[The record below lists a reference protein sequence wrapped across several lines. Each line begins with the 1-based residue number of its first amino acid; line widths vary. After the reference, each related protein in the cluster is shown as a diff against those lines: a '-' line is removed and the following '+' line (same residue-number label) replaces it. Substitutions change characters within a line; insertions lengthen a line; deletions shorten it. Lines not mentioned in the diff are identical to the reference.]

1 MKILLLNTSART
13 GGAAVAANRLRKA
26 LQKKGI
32 DVSML
37 VRDKEI
43 AGASISSV
51 SSTGWKRKMNL
62 FRFYWERLIIF
73 LCNHLDKKELFR
85 VSIANTGTD
94 ISNHPL
100 VRQADIIHLH
110 WINQGFLSLSDI

>member
-43 AGASISSV
+43 ADASISSV

-73 LCNHLDKKELFR
+73 CVTIWIKR
-85 VSIANTGTD
+85 TVSGVDCQYRNGY
-94 ISNHPL
+94 
-100 VRQADIIHLH
+100 
-110 WINQGFLSLSDI
+110 

>member
-43 AGASISSV
+43 ADASISSV

-62 FRFYWERLIIF
+62 FRFYWERLI
-73 LCNHLDKKELFR
+73 
-85 VSIANTGTD
+85 
-94 ISNHPL
+94 SNIC
-100 VRQADIIHLH
+100 RKR
-110 WINQGFLSLSDI
+110 S

>member
-26 LQKKGI
+26 LQKEGI

-43 AGASISSV
+43 VDASISSV
-51 SSTGWKRKMNL
+51 NTTGWKVEAENELIPFLLGTADYL
-62 FRFYWERLIIF
+62 F
-73 LCNHLDKKELFR
+73 
-85 VSIANTGTD
+85 V
-94 ISNHPL
+94 
-100 VRQADIIHLH
+100 
-110 WINQGFLSLSDI
+110 

>member
-43 AGASISSV
+43 AV
-51 SSTGWKRKMNL
+51 L
-62 FRFYWERLIIF
+62 PF
-73 LCNHLDKKELFR
+73 LR
-85 VSIANTGTD
+85 
-94 ISNHPL
+94 
-100 VRQADIIHLH
+100 
-110 WINQGFLSLSDI
+110 